1 LSEQQTTGESRGA
14 TRWIV
19 LVLMSL
25 VVFANYYLYD
35 CFSTLKATLQTDL
48 GASSTQWALIRNFY
62 NVPNTFL
69 FMALLG
75 GVFLDRFGIRRTGF
89 IFTLLC
95 ALGGIV
101 TAYGVSPMF
110 RGGGFGYDLMGA
122 FLPAYSPELKMMMLG
137 RLLFGLGAETQIVM
151 LNKVLAK
158 WFMGKELALAFG
170 LNLGVAR
177 VGSALGMS
185 FSPRIAERFSF
196 NSALWLGS
204 VVMISGLILFIIY
217 MSMDAREDK
226 RRGARGGDAKLAADE
241 EFHLRDIWS
250 LFANRSYLFI
260 VLLCATFYAVVFPFQ
275 DYLADL
281 LKHKFAYAEVTA
293 GDFTSLIPWGAA
305 VFTIIFGWFVDKKGL
320 RATLMIGG
328 SILMLATSLMFG
340 LTTVTPWLLVP
351 LFGISFSLVP
361 AAMWPAVALI
371 VEEKRLGT
379 AYGLMTWVQNLMW
392 WGMALAAGWVL
403 DRTNPEVT
411 AETLRAGTGVYD
423 YTLTMLTFSA
433 LAVVAVVMAFGLKI
447 ADRGAD
453 SHGLE
458 LPSAEAAA
466 LNEARFSRAAQ
477 QAGTK

>member
-1 LSEQQTTGESRGA
+1 LNEQPAPAESRGTA
-14 TRWIV
+14 RWVV
-19 LVLMSL
+19 LVLVSL
-25 VVFANYYLYD
+25 TIFANYYLYD
-35 CFSTLKATLQTDL
+35 CFSTLKVTLQTEL
-48 GASSTQWALIRNFY
+48 GASSTQWGLIRNFY

-75 GVFLDRFGIRRTGF
+75 GIFLDRYGIRRTGF
-89 IFTLLC
+89 IFTFLC

-101 TAYGVSPMF
+101 TAYGVSATF
-110 RGGGFGYDLMGA
+110 RGGGPGYDLMA
-122 FLPAYSPELKMMMLG
+122 WFLPAYSPELKMMMLG

-151 LNKVLAK
+151 MNKVLAK

-170 LNLGVAR
+170 LNLGIAR

-185 FSPRIAERFSF
+185 MSPRVAEALGF
-196 NSALWLGS
+196 NAALWLGA
-204 VVMISGLILFIIY
+204 VVMCSGLILFIIY
-217 MSMDAREDK
+217 MSMDYRDEK
-226 RRGARGGDAKLAADE
+226 RRGARSESAAPEAGE
-241 EFHLRDIWS
+241 EFRLRDLVVLIT
-250 LFANRSYLFI
+250 NRSYLFI

-281 LKHKFAYAEVTA
+281 LKHKFGYAEVTA

-305 VFTIIFGWFVDKKGL
+305 VFTIIFGAFVDKKGL
-320 RATLMIGG
+320 RASLMIGG
-328 SILMLATSLMFG
+328 SVLLFANTLLFS

-351 LFGISFSLVP
+351 LFGIAFSLVP

-379 AYGLMTWVQNLMW
+379 AYGLMTWIQNLW
-392 WGMALAAGWVL
+392 WWAMALAAGWVL

-423 YTLTMLTFSA
+423 YTWTMLTFSA
-433 LAVVAVVMAFGLKI
+433 LAAVAVVMAFGLKI

-453 SHGLE
+453 NHGLE

-466 LNEARFSRAAQ
+466 LNEAKWAASARVD
-477 QAGTK
+477 AG